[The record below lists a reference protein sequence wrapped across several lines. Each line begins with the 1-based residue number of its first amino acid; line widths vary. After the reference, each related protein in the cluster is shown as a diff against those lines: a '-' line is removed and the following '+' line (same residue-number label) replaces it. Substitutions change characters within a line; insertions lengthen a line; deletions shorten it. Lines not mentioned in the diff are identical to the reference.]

1 MAARRR
7 TGRRGG
13 RAGLHRLL
21 SEHGEALEADLHRY
35 YQLDLLDLFRGRL
48 TWRKLGV
55 LVRHLPLDSATVQA
69 QLGYEPASRVEHLL
83 YGLFDATQFANW
95 QRVAMQTKKSK
106 RSPAPKRLPR
116 PGERAASPT
125 GLPVTDL
132 RDFQQRHQQR
142 RQEVERAV

>member
-48 TWRKLGV
+48 SWRKLAV

-69 QLGYEPASRVEHLL
+69 QLGFLPASRTEHLL
-83 YGLFDATQFANW
+83 YGLLDASQLANW
-95 QRVAMQTKKSK
+95 QRAAVNTKKSQ
-106 RSPAPKRLPR
+106 RPPAPKRLQR
-116 PGERAASPT
+116 PGERSTAPARPT
-125 GLPVTDL
+125 VTDL